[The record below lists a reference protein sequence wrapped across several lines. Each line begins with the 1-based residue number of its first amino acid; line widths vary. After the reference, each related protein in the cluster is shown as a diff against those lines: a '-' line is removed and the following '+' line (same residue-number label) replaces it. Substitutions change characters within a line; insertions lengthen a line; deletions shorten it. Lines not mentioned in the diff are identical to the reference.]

1 MNMVKKLVCGVIS
14 AAVAL
19 GAASAWAAGTLPA
32 GYTEVQYVESSGSQN
47 LNTGIAPKTTTRVV
61 CDFQYTVVDGSAQ
74 CGWGSTGS
82 KESFFFGVAG
92 DGTFKASVS
101 GNFTVSPTGVAADT
115 DRHTFDISMSALKLD
130 GTAFANATTSPF
142 SNAASGNT
150 LYLFALH
157 AGWSPNVVN
166 YASMRIYSCKIYDGE
181 TLVRDFVPVV
191 RGSDNKAGLYDL
203 VSESFFGATGDLIA
217 GPEPDVGI
225 LPIPNQSCAEGPCR
239 PEFVVSNRVDGN
251 TWTVG
256 GDISSEL
263 FDVAYTNNTS
273 FGVAT
278 ATATGKGEF
287 AGKKLSR
294 KFLINSDE
302 LVDVGAAVV
311 SRTTV
316 GNGYVY
322 VFANAAAAQVMT
334 AKRDIYLAE
343 CLLVGGG
350 GAGGGKAG
358 GGGGA
363 GGVTN
368 ATDLAGVVVK
378 KNGTATL
385 TVGAGGVHSGNPQ
398 HKGGNG
404 GATSLEFGSFA
415 ASVAG
420 GGGGGS
426 WNNTGAVAGASGG
439 GGAQSGTGGNGT
451 AGIGFAGATGLGT
464 NTAKTGGGGG
474 AGHAGYQA
482 DTTAMHAGYGGE
494 GVSNNITGAWVV
506 YGGGGGGGG
515 GKGTGDS
522 TTVTPGL
529 GGLGGGGDGGDG
541 TTYNGKAGVDG
552 LGGGGGGGNMSGNG
566 NNGGKG
572 GNGGTGAV
580 ILHILPAA
588 FDIEP
593 ISVQYL
599 DVGESEC
606 TPEPIV
612 RTSDGLTL
620 LTKDTDYTVSYTN
633 NTHLGNALL
642 TVTGINDYAG
652 KSCVVGFKIYL
663 RYFVDSAAPQE
674 GDGSEESPFATISNA
689 VEKAA
694 AAIDLHGGNV
704 YIHLANG
711 TYNESGL
718 VLDRPISVVG
728 ASREGVI
735 INDGIVGKR
744 AFTLSHDEALVS
756 SLTITNFGYRT
767 NGGQG
772 GHIRMTAGTV
782 SDCVIKDG
790 RVAAGK
796 GYGNGGNV
804 WMSGG
809 RLERCY
815 VVNGRANWGG
825 WNGAAESYGMGLYA
839 SGGVVDSCFFKNN
852 RDDNDN
858 GRNRGSVYLNGA
870 VTMVNCTV
878 TGGYSRYGEAS
889 GIVINNA
896 SAKVVNSVAYGN
908 YNTTSSTAD
917 SNFGNKNLGRYFH
930 CASVITNASC
940 ATWTVLKDEDFVNY
954 HTYSIPPQR
963 SPVFSDLQAYLTS
976 EEYENFDWRLRLT
989 SSAIDAGTTDTAD
1002 RPAGCATLDL
1012 DGNARVSG
1020 PSIDLGCWEYDQSQ
1034 LTCGAYLDGYGT
1046 LENGT
1051 LTFHATAAG
1060 ASGAV
1065 LYRWDYGNGVTVET
1079 PNADHTYSYPAAG
1092 YYTARVQASSD
1103 GGTTWSDWYTVPTR
1117 VAVAP
1122 EVMYVDSNCATP
1134 AFPYKTRATAANTLS
1149 AAVGALTNNVS
1160 VNQTIIGGVE
1170 IVVLSGSRS
1179 NDTGM
1184 FLATAVT
1191 IRGESSDPAD
1201 AEIVDGVVGS
1211 RAFTITH
1218 PDVVVSNLTISG
1230 SGIRTNGGQGGHL
1243 KMTAGLVA
1251 NCVIKNGRASAQ
1263 KGYGDGGNI
1272 YMTGGR
1278 LERCL
1283 VTGGRAQWGGFPNH
1297 ESCGMGLYATG
1308 GVIDNCFFKDN
1319 KTDSSD
1325 GQNSASVY
1333 LNGAVTMV
1341 NCMVTGGWSRNYN
1354 GKGSGIH
1361 INNASAKVV
1370 NCIAYGNYVVNKP
1383 YAYHTAAANIGSA
1396 NYGRYFYCAA
1406 AFTNTSCATWKV
1418 LKDEDFV
1425 KYRTFSGTLLAELT
1439 AYLDSEEYAGFDWH
1453 QRLASPAVEGGTTDP
1468 DYRPADGA
1476 TLDLDGNPRVAG
1488 TSIDIG
1494 CWEYAQSQFTC
1505 GGSLSKYGALEGE
1518 AVTFNGF
1525 AAGPSSDVVFRWDY
1539 GNGVTEETQEAHH
1552 VYSYP
1557 AAGYFTV
1564 KVQASPDGGSTWT
1577 DWYTVPVR
1585 AAIAPMQMFVDSNCA
1600 TPVFPY
1606 KTRATAAN
1614 TLGAAVGAL
1623 TNNISEN
1630 KTVID
1635 GVDIVVLKGSR
1646 SNDTGFFLATAVRVR
1661 GESVN
1666 CADAEI
1672 VDNVAGYRAF
1682 TITHPDAVVSNLTI
1696 SGNGFKTT
1704 GLNGGAGGHI
1714 WMSTGLVSNC
1724 AIKDGR
1730 AGSWK
1735 GYGNGGNVW
1744 MSGGRLERCLV
1755 SGGAANWGGFPS
1767 QPAYGLALYA
1777 TGGVI
1782 DNCFFKDNKDYNAN
1796 GRNYGGV
1803 CLDGAV
1809 TMLNS
1814 TVTGSW
1820 ALDYGGVG
1828 LGIYIKNA
1836 SAKVV
1841 NCVAYGNYAYYSNP
1855 ARIVNNL
1862 TSNCGNANL
1871 GRYFYCGAA
1880 FTNASCATWT
1890 VLTDDDFVK
1899 YKTFTG
1905 TTFAD
1910 LDTYASSEEYSKF
1923 NWHQRRKSRLIDR
1936 GTTNTDY
1943 RPADSSAVDLD
1954 GNLRVDDK
1962 TIDLGCWEVYSN
1974 QGFFIRLR

>member
-1 MNMVKKLVCGVIS
+1 MNMVKKLVCSVAF

-32 GYTEVQYVESSGSQN
+32 GYTEVQYILGNSAKYIKTNYTPNPTTDKAEVVVEWPDSSSISGNQAIWCARNNGNVTTWTHFLIGSKIRFDYNTTTGTQLNPEVVAGTRYTNTVDRNVITWSGSNESQTHTADPN
-47 LNTGIAPKTTTRVV
+47 FTAAGGPVQLFAS
-61 CDFQYTVVDGSAQ
+61 Y
-74 CGWGSTGS
+74 TGS
-82 KESFFFGVAG
+82 IGNGLGNYGKHKLYSFKVWRSGELIHYFVPCKDANGVATLADICDDPATLELAG
-92 DGTFKASVS
+92 S
-101 GNFTVSPTGVAADT
+101 GNFTAGPGGHYYDDSLFNTDGLLDIQGSPADIGTPSPAYGLLSNLTAGQTESVSCGTPVVTNASENLEYTCIGWKLYDYDGNEDSSGSATSFAYTHPSPAEYRRLVWQWAVSSVKGTVTAGVGGSVAPSGTAWFAVNTPVTLTATPNAGKGFIKWSGDLPTGVSD
-115 DRHTFDISMSALKLD
+115 MSASFTFTP
-130 GTAFANATTSPF
+130 TAPFELTASFGSAYYVATT
-142 SNAASGNT
+142 
-150 LYLFALH
+150 
-157 AGWSPNVVN
+157 
-166 YASMRIYSCKIYDGE
+166 
-181 TLVRDFVPVV
+181 
-191 RGSDNKAGLYDL
+191 GSDDN
-203 VSESFFGATGDLIA
+203 
-217 GPEPDVGI
+217 
-225 LPIPNQSCAEGPCR
+225 
-239 PEFVVSNRVDGN
+239 
-251 TWTVG
+251 
-256 GDISSEL
+256 
-263 FDVAYTNNTS
+263 
-273 FGVAT
+273 
-278 ATATGKGEF
+278 
-287 AGKKLSR
+287 
-294 KFLINSDE
+294 
-302 LVDVGAAVV
+302 
-311 SRTTV
+311 
-316 GNGYVY
+316 
-322 VFANAAAAQVMT
+322 
-334 AKRDIYLAE
+334 
-343 CLLVGGG
+343 
-350 GAGGGKAG
+350 
-358 GGGGA
+358 
-363 GGVTN
+363 
-368 ATDLAGVVVK
+368 
-378 KNGTATL
+378 
-385 TVGAGGVHSGNPQ
+385 
-398 HKGGNG
+398 
-404 GATSLEFGSFA
+404 
-415 ASVAG
+415 
-420 GGGGGS
+420 
-426 WNNTGAVAGASGG
+426 
-439 GGAQSGTGGNGT
+439 
-451 AGIGFAGATGLGT
+451 
-464 NTAKTGGGGG
+464 
-474 AGHAGYQA
+474 
-482 DTTAMHAGYGGE
+482 
-494 GVSNNITGAWVV
+494 
-506 YGGGGGGGG
+506 
-515 GKGTGDS
+515 
-522 TTVTPGL
+522 
-529 GGLGGGGDGGDG
+529 
-541 TTYNGKAGVDG
+541 
-552 LGGGGGGGNMSGNG
+552 
-566 NNGGKG
+566 
-572 GNGGTGAV
+572 
-580 ILHILPAA
+580 
-588 FDIEP
+588 
-593 ISVQYL
+593 
-599 DVGESEC
+599 
-606 TPEPIV
+606 
-612 RTSDGLTL
+612 
-620 LTKDTDYTVSYTN
+620 
-633 NTHLGNALL
+633 
-642 TVTGINDYAG
+642 
-652 KSCVVGFKIYL
+652 
-663 RYFVDSAAPQE
+663 
-674 GDGSEESPFATISNA
+674 DGSEEHPFATVSNA

-694 AAIDLHGGNV
+694 AAIDLNGGRAVIN
-704 YIHLANG
+704 IANG
-711 TYNESGL
+711 TYTESGL
-718 VLDRPISVVG
+718 VLDKAISVIG
-728 ASREGVI
+728 ASRDGVV

-756 SLTITNFGYRT
+756 SLTITNFGLRT
-767 NGGQG
+767 SGGQG

-782 SDCVIKDG
+782 SNCVIKDG
-790 RVAAGK
+790 RVAPSK

-825 WNGAAESYGMGLYA
+825 WNGTAESYGMGLYA

-930 CASVITNASC
+930 CASVVTNASC
-940 ATWTVLKDEDFVNY
+940 ATWTVLKDDDFVNY
-954 HTYSIPPQR
+954 RTYSIPPQR

-1046 LENGT
+1046 LENGA

-1079 PNADHTYSYPAAG
+1079 PNASHSYSYPAAG

-1103 GGTTWSDWYTVPTR
+1103 GGSIWSDWYTVPTR

-1505 GGSLSKYGALEGE
+1505 GGSLLKYGALEGE

-1730 AGSWK
+1730 AGGQK

-1782 DNCFFKDNKDYNAN
+1782 DNCFFKDNKDYNAK

-1836 SAKVV
+1836 NAKVV

-1862 TSNCGNANL
+1862 TSNCGKTNL
-1871 GRYFYCGAA
+1871 DRYFYCGAA

-1923 NWHQRRKSRLIDR
+1923 DLRQKRNSQLIDR
-1936 GTTNTDY
+1936 GTLD
-1943 RPADSSAVDLD
+1943 PAYFPEGVSPYDLS
-1954 GNLRVDDK
+1954 GNIRVEQRA
-1962 TIDLGCWEVYSN
+1962 IDLGCWEILSN
-1974 QGFFIRLR
+1974 IGFRIIVR

>member
-1 MNMVKKLVCGVIS
+1 MFFVKKLACSVMCFAAMS
-14 AAVAL
+14 AASVF
-19 GAASAWAAGTLPA
+19 AAGTLPS
-32 GYTEVQYVESSGSQN
+32 GYTEVEYIQGNGYVRITTDYTPNPTTDKAEAVVEWTNGTLTQNQTVWCARVGSGANNATWTLFLLNSSGYKFRFDYS
-47 LNTGIAPKTTTRVV
+47 
-61 CDFQYTVVDGSAQ
+61 SA
-74 CGWGSTGS
+74 
-82 KESFFFGVAG
+82 AG
-92 DGTFKASVS
+92 NYLTPA
-101 GNFTVSPTGVAADT
+101 VAADT
-115 DRHTFDISMSALKLD
+115 KYTVTVDRNEITWSGGEGQTHTEVAGF
-130 GTAFANATTSPF
+130 TAAGSP
-142 SNAASGNT
+142 
-150 LYLFALH
+150 LQLFASHQNGIDNSLNNWGKH
-157 AGWSPNVVN
+157 KL
-166 YASMRIYSCKIYDGE
+166 YSFKVWRSGE
-181 TLVRDFVPVV
+181 LIHYFVPCKDAKDVV
-191 RGSDNKAGLYDL
+191 TMYDICDN
-203 VSESFFGATGDLIA
+203 
-217 GPEPDVGI
+217 P
-225 LPIPNQSCAEGPCR
+225 
-239 PEFVVSNRVDGN
+239 
-251 TWTVG
+251 
-256 GDISSEL
+256 
-263 FDVAYTNNTS
+263 
-273 FGVAT
+273 
-278 ATATGKGEF
+278 
-287 AGKKLSR
+287 
-294 KFLINSDE
+294 
-302 LVDVGAAVV
+302 
-311 SRTTV
+311 
-316 GNGYVY
+316 
-322 VFANAAAAQVMT
+322 
-334 AKRDIYLAE
+334 
-343 CLLVGGG
+343 
-350 GAGGGKAG
+350 
-358 GGGGA
+358 
-363 GGVTN
+363 
-368 ATDLAGVVVK
+368 
-378 KNGTATL
+378 ATL
-385 TVGAGGVHSGNPQ
+385 TVKYAAAAPADSRVFTAGPEGHYYDDSFFNTDGLLDIQGSPADIGTPSPAYGLLSNLTAGQTESVSCGTPVVTNASENLEYTCIGWKLYDYDGNEDSSGSETSFVYTHPSPAEYRRLVWQWAVSSVKGTVTAGVGGSVAPSGTAWFAVNTPVTLTATPNAG
-398 HKGGNG
+398 KGFIKWSGDLPTG
-404 GATSLEFGSFA
+404 VSDMSASFTFTPTEPFELTASFGSA
-415 ASVAG
+415 YYVATT
-420 GGGGGS
+420 GS
-426 WNNTGAVAGASGG
+426 DDN
-439 GGAQSGTGGNGT
+439 
-451 AGIGFAGATGLGT
+451 
-464 NTAKTGGGGG
+464 
-474 AGHAGYQA
+474 
-482 DTTAMHAGYGGE
+482 
-494 GVSNNITGAWVV
+494 
-506 YGGGGGGGG
+506 
-515 GKGTGDS
+515 
-522 TTVTPGL
+522 
-529 GGLGGGGDGGDG
+529 
-541 TTYNGKAGVDG
+541 
-552 LGGGGGGGNMSGNG
+552 
-566 NNGGKG
+566 
-572 GNGGTGAV
+572 
-580 ILHILPAA
+580 
-588 FDIEP
+588 
-593 ISVQYL
+593 
-599 DVGESEC
+599 
-606 TPEPIV
+606 
-612 RTSDGLTL
+612 
-620 LTKDTDYTVSYTN
+620 
-633 NTHLGNALL
+633 
-642 TVTGINDYAG
+642 
-652 KSCVVGFKIYL
+652 
-663 RYFVDSAAPQE
+663 
-674 GDGSEESPFATISNA
+674 DGSEEHPFATVSNA

-694 AAIDLHGGNV
+694 AAIDLNGGRAVIN
-704 YIHLANG
+704 IAAG

-718 VLDRPISVVG
+718 VLDKAISVIG
-728 ASREGVI
+728 ASRDGVI
-735 INDGIVGKR
+735 INDGIVGQR
-744 AFTLSHDEALVS
+744 AFTLSHDDAIVS
-756 SLTITNFGYRT
+756 TLTITNFGYRT

-782 SDCVIKDG
+782 SNCVIKDG
-790 RVAAGK
+790 RVAPSR

-825 WNGAAESYGMGLYA
+825 WCGTAESYGMGLYA

-870 VTMVNCTV
+870 VTMVNCMV
-878 TGGYSRYGEAS
+878 TGGYSRYGEAC

-896 SAKVVNSVAYGN
+896 SAKVVNCIAYGN
-908 YNTTSSTAD
+908 YNTSSSTAD
-917 SNFGNKNLGRYFH
+917 SNFGNKNLGRYFY

-940 ATWTVLKDEDFVNY
+940 AKWTVLKDEDFVNY
-954 HTYSIPPQR
+954 RTYSPPTQR
-963 SPVFSDLQAYLTS
+963 SPTFSDLQAYLTS

-989 SSAIDAGTTDTAD
+989 SSAIDAGTTDTD
-1002 RPAGCATLDL
+1002 YRPADCATLDL

-1020 PSIDLGCWEYDQSQ
+1020 SSIDLGCWEYDQSH

-1046 LENGT
+1046 LENGV
-1051 LTFHATAAG
+1051 LSFHATSAG

-1103 GGTTWSDWYTVPTR
+1103 GGTTWSNWYTVPTR

-1134 AFPYKTRATAANTLS
+1134 AFPYRTRATAATTLG
-1149 AAVGALTNNVS
+1149 AAVGVLTNNVS
-1160 VNQTIIGGVE
+1160 ENKTIIGGVE

-1184 FLATAVT
+1184 FLATPVT
-1191 IRGESSDPAD
+1191 IRGESAEPAD
-1201 AEIVDGVVGS
+1201 AEIVDDVVGS

-1218 PDVVVSNLTISG
+1218 TDVVVSNLTISG
-1230 SGIRTNGGQGGHL
+1230 KGIRTNGGQGGHIR
-1243 KMTAGLVA
+1243 MSAGLVA
-1251 NCVIKNGRASAQ
+1251 NCVITNGHASAQ

-1308 GVIDNCFFKDN
+1308 GVIDSCFFKDN

-1406 AFTNTSCATWKV
+1406 AFTNMSCATWKV

-1425 KYRTFSGTLLAELT
+1425 KYRTFSGTLLDELT
-1439 AYLDSEEYAGFDWH
+1439 AYLKSEEYAGFDWH
-1453 QRLASPAVEGGTTDP
+1453 PRLSSPLVEGGTTDP
-1468 DYRPADGA
+1468 DYHPADGA
-1476 TLDLDGNPRVAG
+1476 TLDLDGNLRVAG

-1505 GGSLSKYGALEGE
+1505 GGSLSKYGALESE

-1525 AAGPSSDVVFRWDY
+1525 AVGPSSDVVFRWDY
-1539 GNGVTEETQEAHH
+1539 GNGVAVDTREATHS
-1552 VYSYP
+1552 YSYP
-1557 AAGYFTV
+1557 SAGYFTV
-1564 KVQASPDGGSTWT
+1564 RIKASPDGGSTWT

-1646 SNDTGFFLATAVRVR
+1646 SNDTGFFLATAVTVR
-1661 GESVN
+1661 GESSN
-1666 CADAEI
+1666 PADAEI
-1672 VDNVAGYRAF
+1672 VDNVPGFRAF
-1682 TITHPDAVVSNLTI
+1682 TITHPDVIVANLTI

-1730 AGSWK
+1730 AGGQK

-1836 SAKVV
+1836 NAKVV

-1862 TSNCGNANL
+1862 TSNCGKTNL

-1899 YKTFTG
+1899 YKTFSG

-1923 NWHQRRKSRLIDR
+1923 DLRQKRNSQLIDR
-1936 GTTNTDY
+1936 GTLDTTY
-1943 RPADSSAVDLD
+1943 RPADSVTRDLD
-1954 GNLRVDDK
+1954 GNPRVLNR
-1962 TIDLGCWEVYSN
+1962 TIDLGCWEVESN
-1974 QGFFIRLR
+1974 VGFCIIVR

>member
-1 MNMVKKLVCGVIS
+1 MITSRNNRFFKGGFSGLVIASALFCGAS
-14 AAVAL
+14 AAQ
-19 GAASAWAAGTLPA
+19 AAGSLPE
-32 GYTEVQYVESSGSQN
+32 GYTEVEYIQGPGNARIVTDYTPTTVTATPDSG
-47 LNTGIAPKTTTRVV
+47 K
-61 CDFQYTVVDGSAQ
+61 
-74 CGWGSTGS
+74 
-82 KESFFFGVAG
+82 SFVKWSG
-92 DGTFKASVS
+92 DM
-101 GNFTVSPTGVAADT
+101 PTGVSATSASL
-115 DRHTFDISMSALKLD
+115 TFTPSAPFEL
-130 GTAFANATTSPF
+130 TASFGSAYYVATT
-142 SNAASGNT
+142 
-150 LYLFALH
+150 
-157 AGWSPNVVN
+157 
-166 YASMRIYSCKIYDGE
+166 
-181 TLVRDFVPVV
+181 
-191 RGSDNKAGLYDL
+191 GSDDN
-203 VSESFFGATGDLIA
+203 
-217 GPEPDVGI
+217 
-225 LPIPNQSCAEGPCR
+225 
-239 PEFVVSNRVDGN
+239 
-251 TWTVG
+251 
-256 GDISSEL
+256 
-263 FDVAYTNNTS
+263 
-273 FGVAT
+273 
-278 ATATGKGEF
+278 
-287 AGKKLSR
+287 
-294 KFLINSDE
+294 
-302 LVDVGAAVV
+302 
-311 SRTTV
+311 
-316 GNGYVY
+316 
-322 VFANAAAAQVMT
+322 
-334 AKRDIYLAE
+334 
-343 CLLVGGG
+343 
-350 GAGGGKAG
+350 
-358 GGGGA
+358 
-363 GGVTN
+363 
-368 ATDLAGVVVK
+368 
-378 KNGTATL
+378 
-385 TVGAGGVHSGNPQ
+385 
-398 HKGGNG
+398 
-404 GATSLEFGSFA
+404 
-415 ASVAG
+415 
-420 GGGGGS
+420 
-426 WNNTGAVAGASGG
+426 
-439 GGAQSGTGGNGT
+439 
-451 AGIGFAGATGLGT
+451 
-464 NTAKTGGGGG
+464 
-474 AGHAGYQA
+474 
-482 DTTAMHAGYGGE
+482 
-494 GVSNNITGAWVV
+494 
-506 YGGGGGGGG
+506 
-515 GKGTGDS
+515 
-522 TTVTPGL
+522 
-529 GGLGGGGDGGDG
+529 
-541 TTYNGKAGVDG
+541 
-552 LGGGGGGGNMSGNG
+552 
-566 NNGGKG
+566 
-572 GNGGTGAV
+572 
-580 ILHILPAA
+580 
-588 FDIEP
+588 
-593 ISVQYL
+593 
-599 DVGESEC
+599 
-606 TPEPIV
+606 
-612 RTSDGLTL
+612 
-620 LTKDTDYTVSYTN
+620 
-633 NTHLGNALL
+633 
-642 TVTGINDYAG
+642 
-652 KSCVVGFKIYL
+652 
-663 RYFVDSAAPQE
+663 
-674 GDGSEESPFATISNA
+674 DGSEEHPFATVSNA
-689 VEKAA
+689 VEKAT
-694 AAIDLHGGNV
+694 AAIDLNGGRAVIN
-704 YIHLANG
+704 IANG
-711 TYNESGL
+711 TYTESGL
-718 VLDRPISVVG
+718 VLDKAISVIG
-728 ASREGVI
+728 ASRDGVI
-735 INDGIVGKR
+735 INDAFVGQR
-744 AFTLSHDEALVS
+744 AFTLSHDEAMVS
-756 SLTITNFGYRT
+756 SLTITNFGYKT

-772 GHIRMTAGTV
+772 GHIRMTAGKV
-782 SDCVIKDG
+782 VDCVIKDG
-790 RVAAGK
+790 RAAAYA

-825 WNGAAESYGMGLYA
+825 WNGSNISYGMGLYA
-839 SGGVVDSCFFKNN
+839 SGGIIDSCFFKDN
-852 RDDNDN
+852 RDDNNN
-858 GRNRGSVYLNGA
+858 GRNYGSVYLNGA

-878 TGGYSRYGEAS
+878 TGGYSRYGEAC

-896 SAKVVNSVAYGN
+896 SAKVVNSIAYGN

-917 SNFGNKNLGRYFH
+917 SNFGNKNLDRYFR

-954 HTYSIPPQR
+954 RTYSPPTQR
-963 SPVFSDLQAYLTS
+963 SPTFSDLQAYLTS

-989 SSAIDAGTTDTAD
+989 SSAIDVGTTDTDYRSAD
-1002 RPAGCATLDL
+1002 CATLDL

-1020 PSIDLGCWEYDQSQ
+1020 PSIDLGCWEYDQSH

-1051 LTFHATAAG
+1051 LTFHATSAG
-1060 ASGAV
+1060 ASGEV

-1079 PNADHTYSYPAAG
+1079 QNASHSYNYPAAG
-1092 YYTARVQASSD
+1092 YYTVRVAASSD
-1103 GGTTWSDWYTVPTR
+1103 GGNTWSDWYTVPTR

-1396 NYGRYFYCAA
+1396 NYGRYFHCAA

-1505 GGSLSKYGALEGE
+1505 GGSLLKYGALEGE

-1577 DWYTVPVR
+1577 DWYTVPTR
-1585 AAIAPMQMFVDSNCA
+1585 IAIAPEVMYVDSNCA
-1600 TPVFPY
+1600 TPAFPY

-1623 TNNISEN
+1623 TNNVSEN

-1820 ALDYGGVG
+1820 AQDYGGVG

-1836 SAKVV
+1836 NAKVV
-1841 NCVAYGNYAYYSNP
+1841 NCVAYGNYAYYLNP

-1923 NWHQRRKSRLIDR
+1923 DWHQKRDSQLIGR
-1936 GTTNTDY
+1936 GTLDTAY
-1943 RPADSSAVDLD
+1943 RPADGVMRDLD
-1954 GNLRVDDK
+1954 GNERVLNR
-1962 TIDLGCWEVYSN
+1962 TIDLGCWEV
-1974 QGFFIRLR
+1974 QAGLGLQIIVR

>member
-1 MNMVKKLVCGVIS
+1 MMASRNDRFLKGGFSGLMIAAAVFCGAS
-14 AAVAL
+14 AAQ
-19 GAASAWAAGTLPA
+19 AAGTLPA
-32 GYTEVQYVESSGSQN
+32 GYTEVQYILGNSAKYIKTNYTPNPTTDKVEAVVEWPDSTSLSGNQAIWCARNNGNVKTWTHLLISGKIRLDYNTTTGTQLNPEVVAGTRYTNTVDRNVITWSGSNDSQTHTADPN
-47 LNTGIAPKTTTRVV
+47 FTAAGGPVQLFAS
-61 CDFQYTVVDGSAQ
+61 Y
-74 CGWGSTGS
+74 TGS
-82 KESFFFGVAG
+82 IGNGLGNYGKHKLYSFKVWRSGELIHYFVPCKDANGVATMVDICDNPATLELAG
-92 DGTFKASVS
+92 S
-101 GNFTVSPTGVAADT
+101 GNFTAGPEGHYYDDSFFNTDGLLDIQGSPADIGTPSPAYGLLSNLTAGQTESVSCGTPVVTNASENLEYTCIGWKLYDYDGNEDSSGSATSFAYTHPSPAEYRRLVWQWAVSSVKGTVTAGVGGSVAPSGTAWFAVNTPVTLTATPNAGKGFIKWSGDLPTGVSD
-115 DRHTFDISMSALKLD
+115 MSASFTFTP
-130 GTAFANATTSPF
+130 TAPFELTASFGSAYYVATT
-142 SNAASGNT
+142 
-150 LYLFALH
+150 
-157 AGWSPNVVN
+157 
-166 YASMRIYSCKIYDGE
+166 
-181 TLVRDFVPVV
+181 
-191 RGSDNKAGLYDL
+191 GSDDN
-203 VSESFFGATGDLIA
+203 
-217 GPEPDVGI
+217 
-225 LPIPNQSCAEGPCR
+225 
-239 PEFVVSNRVDGN
+239 
-251 TWTVG
+251 
-256 GDISSEL
+256 
-263 FDVAYTNNTS
+263 
-273 FGVAT
+273 
-278 ATATGKGEF
+278 
-287 AGKKLSR
+287 
-294 KFLINSDE
+294 
-302 LVDVGAAVV
+302 
-311 SRTTV
+311 
-316 GNGYVY
+316 
-322 VFANAAAAQVMT
+322 
-334 AKRDIYLAE
+334 
-343 CLLVGGG
+343 
-350 GAGGGKAG
+350 
-358 GGGGA
+358 
-363 GGVTN
+363 
-368 ATDLAGVVVK
+368 
-378 KNGTATL
+378 
-385 TVGAGGVHSGNPQ
+385 
-398 HKGGNG
+398 
-404 GATSLEFGSFA
+404 
-415 ASVAG
+415 
-420 GGGGGS
+420 
-426 WNNTGAVAGASGG
+426 
-439 GGAQSGTGGNGT
+439 
-451 AGIGFAGATGLGT
+451 
-464 NTAKTGGGGG
+464 
-474 AGHAGYQA
+474 
-482 DTTAMHAGYGGE
+482 
-494 GVSNNITGAWVV
+494 
-506 YGGGGGGGG
+506 
-515 GKGTGDS
+515 
-522 TTVTPGL
+522 
-529 GGLGGGGDGGDG
+529 
-541 TTYNGKAGVDG
+541 
-552 LGGGGGGGNMSGNG
+552 
-566 NNGGKG
+566 
-572 GNGGTGAV
+572 
-580 ILHILPAA
+580 
-588 FDIEP
+588 
-593 ISVQYL
+593 
-599 DVGESEC
+599 
-606 TPEPIV
+606 
-612 RTSDGLTL
+612 
-620 LTKDTDYTVSYTN
+620 
-633 NTHLGNALL
+633 
-642 TVTGINDYAG
+642 
-652 KSCVVGFKIYL
+652 
-663 RYFVDSAAPQE
+663 
-674 GDGSEESPFATISNA
+674 DGSEEHPFATVSNA

-694 AAIDLHGGNV
+694 AAIDLNGGRAV
-704 YIHLANG
+704 IRLAAG
-711 TYNESGL
+711 TYTESGL
-718 VLDRPISVVG
+718 VLDKAISVIG
-728 ASREGVI
+728 ASRDCVI

-772 GHIRMTAGTV
+772 GHIRMTAGKV
-782 SDCVIKDG
+782 VDCVIKDG
-790 RVAAGK
+790 RAAAYA

-825 WNGAAESYGMGLYA
+825 WNGTSESYGMGLYA

-896 SAKVVNSVAYGN
+896 SAKVVNCIAYGN

-917 SNFGNKNLGRYFH
+917 SNFGNKNLNRYFH

-954 HTYSIPPQR
+954 RTYSPPTQR
-963 SPVFSDLQAYLTS
+963 SPTFSDLQAYLTS

-989 SSAIDAGTTDTAD
+989 SSAIDVGTTDTD
-1002 RPAGCATLDL
+1002 YRPADCATLDL

-1020 PSIDLGCWEYDQSQ
+1020 SSIDLGCWEYDQSH

-1046 LENGT
+1046 LENGV
-1051 LTFHATAAG
+1051 LSFHATSAG

-1134 AFPYKTRATAANTLS
+1134 AFPYRTRATAATTLG
-1149 AAVGALTNNVS
+1149 AAVGVLTNNVS
-1160 VNQTIIGGVE
+1160 ENKTIIGGVE

-1184 FLATAVT
+1184 FLATPVT
-1191 IRGESSDPAD
+1191 IRGESADPAD
-1201 AEIVDGVVGS
+1201 AEIVDDVVGS

-1218 PDVVVSNLTISG
+1218 TDVVVSNLTISG
-1230 SGIRTNGGQGGHL
+1230 KGIRTNGGQGGHIR
-1243 KMTAGLVA
+1243 MSAGLVA
-1251 NCVIKNGRASAQ
+1251 NCVITNGHASAQ

-1308 GVIDNCFFKDN
+1308 GVIDSCFFKDN

-1418 LKDEDFV
+1418 LTDDDFV
-1425 KYRTFSGTLLAELT
+1425 NFRTFSGTLIAELT
-1439 AYLDSEEYAGFDWH
+1439 DYLNSEEYAGFDWH
-1453 QRLASPAVEGGTTDP
+1453 QLLASPAVEGGTTDP

-1505 GGSLSKYGALEGE
+1505 GGILSKYGALESE

-1525 AAGPSSDVVFRWDY
+1525 AVGPSSDVVFRWDY
-1539 GNGVTEETQEAHH
+1539 GNGVTEETREAAHG
-1552 VYSYP
+1552 YSYP
-1557 AAGYFTV
+1557 SAGYFTV

-1646 SNDTGFFLATAVRVR
+1646 SNDTGFFLATAVTVR
-1661 GESVN
+1661 GESSN
-1666 CADAEI
+1666 PADAEI
-1672 VDNVAGYRAF
+1672 VDNVPGFRAF
-1682 TITHPDAVVSNLTI
+1682 TITHPDVIVANLTI

-1730 AGSWK
+1730 AGGQK

-1744 MSGGRLERCLV
+1744 MSGGRL
-1755 SGGAANWGGFPS
+1755 
-1767 QPAYGLALYA
+1767 
-1777 TGGVI
+1777 
-1782 DNCFFKDNKDYNAN
+1782 
-1796 GRNYGGV
+1796 
-1803 CLDGAV
+1803 
-1809 TMLNS
+1809 
-1814 TVTGSW
+1814 
-1820 ALDYGGVG
+1820 
-1828 LGIYIKNA
+1828 
-1836 SAKVV
+1836 
-1841 NCVAYGNYAYYSNP
+1841 
-1855 ARIVNNL
+1855 
-1862 TSNCGNANL
+1862 
-1871 GRYFYCGAA
+1871 
-1880 FTNASCATWT
+1880 
-1890 VLTDDDFVK
+1890 
-1899 YKTFTG
+1899 
-1905 TTFAD
+1905 
-1910 LDTYASSEEYSKF
+1910 
-1923 NWHQRRKSRLIDR
+1923 
-1936 GTTNTDY
+1936 
-1943 RPADSSAVDLD
+1943 
-1954 GNLRVDDK
+1954 
-1962 TIDLGCWEVYSN
+1962 
-1974 QGFFIRLR
+1974 